1 MGRAP
6 CCEKVG
12 LKKGRW
18 TDEEDEILTKYIQ
31 VNGEGSWRSLPKNA
45 GLLRCGKSCRLR
57 WINYLRTD
65 LERGNFTAKEDETIV
80 NLHSTLG
87 NRWSLIASHLP
98 GRTDNEIKNYWN
110 AHLSRKI
117 YRWAMKKNK
126 SCCFNAHKDAISSSN
141 KPMEVVPVIPS
152 HSGSEEE
159 RNMENISRPNSS
171 SCNTEKETGS
181 EDIWEPCSK
190 DIMGSELLPPNDDLS
205 LSGYGENSIG
215 DDLNPITS
223 CFVDDDLFG
232 ILRKFS
238 SRE

>member
-6 CCEKVG
+6 CREKVG

-18 TDEEDEILTKYIQ
+18 TAEEDEILTKYIQ

-57 WINYLRTD
+57 WINYLRKD
-65 LERGNFTAKEDETIV
+65 LREET
-80 NLHSTLG
+80 LLQKRTKPL
-87 NRWSLIASHLP
+87 WSLIASHLP

-126 SCCFNAHKDAISSSN
+126 SCCFNAQKDAISSSN

-205 LSGYGENSIG
+205 LSGYGENCIG

>member
-6 CCEKVG
+6 CCEKGG

-65 LERGNFTAKEDETIV
+65 LKRGNFTAKEDETIV

-87 NRWSLIASHLP
+87 N
-98 GRTDNEIKNYWN
+98 
-110 AHLSRKI
+110 
-117 YRWAMKKNK
+117 
-126 SCCFNAHKDAISSSN
+126 SCCFNAQKDAISSSN

-159 RNMENISRPNSS
+159 RNMENISRPNYS

>member
-18 TDEEDEILTKYIQ
+18 TAEEDEILTKYIQ

-65 LERGNFTAKEDETIV
+65 LKRGNFTAKEDEIIV

-87 NRWSLIASHLP
+87 NR
-98 GRTDNEIKNYWN
+98 KM
-110 AHLSRKI
+110 LSVLQI
-117 YRWAMKKNK
+117 NLYMV
-126 SCCFNAHKDAISSSN
+126 
-141 KPMEVVPVIPS
+141 VVPVIPS

-190 DIMGSELLPPNDDLS
+190 DIMDSELLPPNDDLS

-223 CFVDDDLFG
+223 CFVDAQGNELWHDDHHREYYCISSWLWIVITDYNGEGWKIRSFECERHEIPWLFG
-232 ILRKFS
+232 CFTYM
-238 SRE
+238 